1 MLVRF
6 QLGLPCDASPQKE
19 DTFLLLGTTLIMKN
33 VPRAGR
39 GTFFVYDLKLMYSCL
54 MSGLRA

>member
-1 MLVRF
+1 
-6 QLGLPCDASPQKE
+6 
-19 DTFLLLGTTLIMKN
+19 LGTTLIMKN

-39 GTFFVYDLKLMYSCL
+39 GTFFVYDLKLIYSCL